1 MMGGIMAKPFSELS
15 EDVKAG
21 WDEETRRIYDAA
33 ASGFVNEVKEQADL
47 GAAIRTAREVRGC
60 SQVALAEMTGL
71 QQAEIS
77 RIERGT
83 GNPTTSTLLR
93 LARAL
98 DLRLYMA
105 PDQN

>member
-1 MMGGIMAKPFSELS
+1 MAKPLSELS
-15 EDVKAG
+15 EDIKAT
-21 WDEETRRIYDAA
+21 WDEETRRIYDTA

-47 GAAIRTAREVRGC
+47 GASIRTARKVRGC
-60 SQVALAEMTGL
+60 SQVALAEMTGI

-98 DLRLYMA
+98 DLRVLLM
-105 PDQN
+105 PDRN